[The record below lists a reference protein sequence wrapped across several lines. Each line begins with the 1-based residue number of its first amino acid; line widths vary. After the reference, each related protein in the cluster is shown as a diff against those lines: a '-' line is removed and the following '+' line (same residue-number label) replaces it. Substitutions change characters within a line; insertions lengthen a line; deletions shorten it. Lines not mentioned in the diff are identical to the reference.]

1 MEGTSRIYQ
10 RKKYSIPFTYT
21 AQEYPPVASSTQPLP
36 LSDAGIFIPKKY
48 SGTLK
53 NSSIDGFC
61 FEAEKSLSPGTEII
75 TKMISPITIHLQNA
89 ELSEGRSIVKWC
101 HKNDKDSEA
110 SYDIGVKRVRDETL
124 PIFNFDK
131 QGFGSVKIF

>member
-1 MEGTSRIYQ
+1 MKVTSRVYQ

-36 LSDAGIFIPKKY
+36 LTDAGTFIAKKY
-48 SGTLK
+48 TGTLK

-61 FEAEKSLSPGTEII
+61 FETERALAPGTEI
-75 TKMISPITIHLQNA
+75 TAKMISPMTVHLKNA

-101 HKNDKDSEA
+101 NKNDEDSEA
-110 SYDIGVKRVRDETL
+110 SYDIGVKRVREEIL
-124 PIFNFDK
+124 PILNFDK
-131 QGFGSVKIF
+131 HGFGSIKVF

>member
-53 NSSIDGFC
+53 NNSIDGFC
-61 FEAEKSLSPGTEII
+61 FEAETSLSPGTEII
-75 TKMISPITIHLQNA
+75 AKMVSPITMHLKNA
-89 ELSEGRSIVKWC
+89 ELSEGRAIVKWC
-101 HKNDKDSEA
+101 KKNDANSE
-110 SYDIGVKRVRDETL
+110 DNFDVGVKRIREEIL

-131 QGFGSVKIF
+131 KGFGSVKIF